1 MMRKP
6 VRFFVVSFIV
16 LVSSTLLAGGA
27 DELETVLSK
36 RIIDPNLPLQE
47 VQEFTESRV
56 LPMPEVKSVADWEKH
71 ANRMRQETL
80 DRVVFRGEAARWRDA
95 KTKVE
100 WLETL
105 SGGPGYRIRK
115 LRYESLPGLWIPALL
130 YEPETLTGKVPVV
143 LNVNGHDRGNGKAA
157 DYKQLR
163 CINQAKR
170 GMLALNL
177 EWMGMG
183 QLYTEGFGHYR
194 MNQIDLC
201 GTSGIATH
209 YLAMKRGIDILLSHK
224 HADAKRVAVTGLSGG
239 GWQTIFISALDT
251 RVTLSNPVAGYSS
264 FRTRARHFSDLG
276 DSEQTPVD
284 LGITADYAQLTA
296 MRAPRPTLLT
306 FNAEDN
312 CCFRADHALEPL
324 LQAAAPIFALYG
336 KQKNLR
342 SHVNEDPGTHNFGL
356 DNRQQLYRMIGDH
369 FFPGEKSFVAKEIPS
384 DDELKSKADL
394 LVELPKQNADFHTL
408 AMSLSKNLPRNAAL
422 PDDAKSIPQWQAERR
437 KVLAEILRLDEY
449 DVQAIAGAKTEL
461 DEGTA
466 MDWRLRIGGDWTV
479 PATEL
484 QGKEAKSTVI
494 LIADAGR
501 RSVAAEAQALLKAG
515 HRVLAV
521 DLFYM
526 GESKIAQRDF
536 LFGLLVSAV
545 GKRPL
550 GVQAA
555 QLVAIAA
562 WSKKHHGAP
571 VRLLA
576 IGPRT
581 SLMALTAAA
590 LKPAVVEQ
598 VELRN
603 SYGSLK
609 QIIEQNLGVN
619 DAPELFCFGLLEQ
632 FDILQLAAL
641 AAPTPVRFTAASDR
655 VKTEIAPLAAF
666 YALSGVEAEPLK

>member
-130 YEPETLTGKVPVV
+130 YEPKTLTGKVPVV

-177 EWMGMG
+177 EWIGMG
-183 QLYTEGFGHYR
+183 QLHTDGFGHYR

-209 YLAMKRGIDILLSHK
+209 YLAMKRGIDILLSHE

-324 LQAAAPIFALYG
+324 MQAAAPIFALYG

-369 FFPGEKSFVAKEIPS
+369 FFAGEKSFVAKEIPS

-449 DVQAIAGAKTEL
+449 DVQAIAGAKTKL

-581 SLMALTAAA
+581 SLMALTAAG

>member
-177 EWMGMG
+177 EWIGMG
-183 QLYTEGFGHYR
+183 QLHTDGFGHYR

-209 YLAMKRGIDILLSHK
+209 YLAMKRGIDILLSHE

-324 LQAAAPIFALYG
+324 MQAAAPIFALYG

-369 FFPGEKSFVAKEIPS
+369 FFAGEKSFVAKEIPS

-408 AMSLSKNLPRNAAL
+408 AMSLSKNLPRNAAW

-449 DVQAIAGAKTEL
+449 DVQAIAGAKTKL

-581 SLMALTAAA
+581 SLMALTAAG

>member
-177 EWMGMG
+177 EWIGMG
-183 QLYTEGFGHYR
+183 QLHTDGFGHYR

>member
-1 MMRKP
+1 MMRKLI
-6 VRFFVVSFIV
+6 RFFVVPFV
-16 LVSSTLLAGGA
+16 LLASSTLLAGGA

-56 LPMPEVKSVADWEKH
+56 LPMPQVKDVADWEKH

-80 DRVVFRGEAARWRDA
+80 DRVVFRGEAAGWRDA

-105 SGGPGYRIRK
+105 PGGPGYRIRK

-130 YEPETLTGKVPVV
+130 YEPKELTDKVPVV
-143 LNVNGHDRGNGKAA
+143 LNVNGHGREFGKAGEN
-157 DYKQLR
+157 KQLR

-201 GTSGIATH
+201 ATSGIATH
-209 YLAMKRGIDILLSHK
+209 YLAMKRGIDILLNHK

-264 FRTRARHFSDLG
+264 FRTRARFFSDLG

-284 LGITADYAQLTA
+284 LGITADYSQLTA

-306 FNAEDN
+306 FNAQDN

-336 KQKNLR
+336 KPKNLR
-342 SHVNEDPGTHNFGL
+342 SHINEDPGTHNFGL

-369 FFPGEKSFVAKEIPS
+369 FFAGEKSFVAKEIPS
-384 DDELKSKADL
+384 NDELKSKADL
-394 LVELPKQNADFHTL
+394 LVELPKENADFHTL
-408 AMSLSKNLPRNAAL
+408 ALSLSKNLPRNAAL
-422 PDDAKSIPQWQAERR
+422 PGDAKSIPKWRAERR
-437 KVLAEILRLDEY
+437 KALAELLRLDEY
-449 DVQAIAGAKTEL
+449 GVQAIEGAKTEL
-461 DEGTA
+461 EEGTA
-466 MDWRLRIGGDWTV
+466 IDWRLRIGGNWTV

-484 QGKEAKSTVI
+484 TGKEANSTVI

-501 RSVAAEAQALLKAG
+501 KRVAAEAQALLNAG

-526 GESKIAQRDF
+526 GESKIAKRDF

-555 QLVAIAA
+555 QLTAIAA
-562 WSKKHHGAP
+562 WSKKQHGVP

-590 LKPAVVEQ
+590 LKPAALEQ
-598 VELRN
+598 VELRK

-609 QIIEQNLGVN
+609 EIIEQNLGVN

-655 VKTEIAPLAAF
+655 VKTEIAPLASF
-666 YALSGVEAEPLK
+666 YALLDVEVDPLK

>member
-1 MMRKP
+1 MRKP
-6 VRFFVVSFIV
+6 IRFFVVPFVV

-27 DELETVLSK
+27 DELKTALSR
-36 RIIDPNLPLQE
+36 RIIDPDLPLQE

-56 LPMPEVKSVADWEKH
+56 LPMPQVKDVADWEKH

-80 DRVVFRGEAARWRDA
+80 DRVVFRGEAAGWRDA

-105 SGGPGYRIRK
+105 PGGPGYRIRK

-130 YEPETLTGKVPVV
+130 YEPDNLTGKVPVV
-143 LNVNGHDRGNGKAA
+143 LNVNGHGREFGKAGEN
-157 DYKQLR
+157 KQLR

-183 QLYTEGFGHYR
+183 QLYTDGFGHYR

-209 YLAMKRGIDILLSHK
+209 YLAMKRGIDILLDHE
-224 HADAKRVAVTGLSGG
+224 HADTKRVAVTGLSGG

-264 FRTRARHFSDLG
+264 FRTRARYFSDLG

-284 LGITADYAQLTA
+284 LGITADYSQLTA

-324 LQAAAPIFALYG
+324 MQAAAPIFALYG
-336 KQKNLR
+336 KQQNLR
-342 SHVNEDPGTHNFGL
+342 SHINEDPGTHNFGL
-356 DNRQQLYRMIGDH
+356 DNRQHLYRMIGDH
-369 FFPGEKSFVAKEIPS
+369 FFAGEKSFDATEIAS
-384 DDELKSKADL
+384 KDELNSKADL
-394 LVELPKQNADFHTL
+394 LVDLPEENADFHTL
-408 AMSLSKNLPRNAAL
+408 ALSLSKNLPRDAAL
-422 PDDAKSIPQWQAERR
+422 PKDAKTIPKWQSQRR

-449 DVQAIAGAKTEL
+449 GVQAIEGVKTEL
-461 DEGTA
+461 EEGTA
-466 MDWRLRIGGDWTV
+466 IDWRLRIGGDWTV

-484 QGKEAKSTVI
+484 TGKDAKSTVI
-494 LIADAGR
+494 LVADAGR
-501 RSVAAEAQALLKAG
+501 TSVADEAQALLKSG

-521 DLFYM
+521 DPFYM
-526 GESKIAQRDF
+526 GESKIAKRDF

-555 QLVAIAA
+555 QLAAIAA
-562 WSKKHHGAP
+562 WSKKHHGVP
-571 VRLLA
+571 VRFLA

-598 VELRN
+598 VELRQ
-603 SYGSLK
+603 SYGSLNEV
-609 QIIEQNLGVN
+609 IEQNLGVN

-632 FDILQLAAL
+632 FDVLQLAAL
-641 AAPTPVRFTAASDR
+641 AAPTPVRFTEASDR
-655 VKTEIAPLAAF
+655 VKTEVAPLKSF
-666 YALSGVEAEPLK
+666 YSLLDVGVDPLE